1 MQNNSLA
8 SLLSPG
14 IIDMN
19 HHIRL
24 DQVLSKVR
32 DDTDIGTVNW
42 TLKAVGIAADTSILK
57 NNLTVFTK
65 MISNVLMITHSG

>member
-1 MQNNSLA
+1 
-8 SLLSPG
+8 
-14 IIDMN
+14 MN